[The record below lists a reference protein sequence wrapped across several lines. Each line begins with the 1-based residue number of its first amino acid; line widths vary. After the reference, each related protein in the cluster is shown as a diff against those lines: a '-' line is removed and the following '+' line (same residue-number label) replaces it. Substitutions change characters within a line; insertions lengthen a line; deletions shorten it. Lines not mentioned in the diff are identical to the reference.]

1 MSRSNAPDGP
11 AEPEEPRA
19 DGGTGLE
26 AGECPNGHLSSPP
39 HPRCPTCGESQEGA
53 VDLSDRE
60 AEVVTWTVSTATPP
74 GVRQPNPIAIVE
86 FDVDGTPVRA
96 IGGLTTEE
104 VEIGDVVRP
113 VYVEELRDPDA
124 DVIRVAES
132 MAWDGYRF
140 EPI

>member
-1 MSRSNAPDGP
+1 MSGSNEPDGP
-11 AEPEEPRA
+11 TEQNDPRT
-19 DGGTGLE
+19 DGGAGLE
-26 AGECPNGHLSSPP
+26 AGECPNGHLSYPT
-39 HPRCPTCGESQEGA
+39 HPRCPTCGEPQEGSI
-53 VDLSDRE
+53 DLTDLD

-96 IGGLTTEE
+96 IGGLTNEE
-104 VEIGDVVRP
+104 VEIGDTVRP

-124 DVIRVAES
+124 DVIRVPES

-140 EPI
+140 EPV